1 MRETSDSVPA
11 RVISV
16 GRNALWVAF
25 EDSEEL
31 HVASMRK
38 GREKVALV
46 VGDLVTGRLLEDGR
60 VLVDAREPR
69 SFALERRTAGGRT
82 KTMAANIDGIAI
94 VSALADPPFHAAM
107 VDELLAFSELH
118 EISAALFLTNPD
130 LAADTAPDAI
140 AGLYRSLGYETLILN
155 PKAGL
160 GLDELER
167 RLNAHKTLLI
177 GQSGVG
183 KSSIFRALGGR
194 SVVGDVSKIGRGRQ
208 TTSAGRLHRFPDGFL
223 IDSPG
228 VSDFELHGMTPAEV
242 AHGFIEFRPLL
253 GTCRF
258 SDCAHL
264 SEPDCAVRDA
274 VADGRIAASRYASYR
289 AILERGRRA
298 G

>member
-1 MRETSDSVPA
+1 
-11 RVISV
+11 
-16 GRNALWVAF
+16 
-25 EDSEEL
+25 
-31 HVASMRK
+31 MRK

-46 VGDLVTGRLLEDGR
+46 VGDLVEGRLLEDGR
-60 VLVDAREPR
+60 VLVDRREPR
-69 SFALERRTAGGRT
+69 SFALVRRTGGGRD

-107 VDELLAFSELH
+107 VDELLAFSEVYQIEASLV
-118 EISAALFLTNPD
+118 LTKPD
-130 LAADTAPDAI
+130 LAGEFARDAI
-140 AGLYRSLGYETLILN
+140 AGLYRGLGYRTLVLN

-167 RLNAHKTLLI
+167 GFAGRKTLLI

-208 TTSAGRLHRFPDGFL
+208 TTSAGRLHRFPEGFL

-228 VSDFELHGMTPAEV
+228 VSDFELQDMTPNEV
-242 AHGFIEFRPLL
+242 SHGFVEFRPLL

-258 SDCAHL
+258 TDCAHL
-264 SEPDCAVRDA
+264 IEPGCAVRAA
-274 VADGRIAASRYASYR
+274 VAAGTIVTSRYASYR
-289 AILERGRRA
+289 AILERGRRS
-298 G
+298 

>member
-1 MRETSDSVPA
+1 MRDATDGVPA

-31 HVASMRK
+31 RVASMRK

-60 VLVDAREPR
+60 VLIDARAPR
-69 SFALERRTAGGRT
+69 TFALERRTAGGRT

-107 VDELLAFSELH
+107 VDELLAFGELH
-118 EISAALFLTNPD
+118 GIATSLFLTKPD
-130 LAADTAPDAI
+130 RVSEAAREAV
-140 AGLYRSLGYETLILN
+140 AGLYRRLGYDVLVMN

-167 RLNAHKTLLI
+167 RLAPRRTLLI

-183 KSSIFRALGGR
+183 KSSIFRGLGGH
-194 SVVGDVSKIGRGRQ
+194 SAVGEVSKIGRGRQ
-208 TTSAGRLHRFPDGFL
+208 TTSAGRLHRFAEGFL

-228 VSDFELHGMTPAEV
+228 VSDFELQGMSASEV
-242 AHGFIEFRPLL
+242 AHGFVEFRPLL

-264 SEPDCAVRDA
+264 SEPDCAVIAA
-274 VADGRIAASRYASYR
+274 VSAGTIAASRYASYR
-289 AILERGRRA
+289 AILERGRR
-298 G
+298 

>member
-1 MRETSDSVPA
+1 MRADEGLAPA

-38 GREKVALV
+38 GRERVALV
-46 VGDLVTGRLLEDGR
+46 VGDLVASRLLGDGR
-60 VLVDAREPR
+60 VLVERREPR
-69 SFALERRTAGGRT
+69 TFALVRRTGGGRD

-94 VSALADPPFHAAM
+94 VAALADPPFHAAM

-118 EISAALFLTNPD
+118 EIEASLVLTKPD
-130 LAADTAPDAI
+130 LAGDAAREAI
-140 AGLYRSLGYETLILN
+140 VALYSGLGYRTLVLN
-155 PKAGL
+155 PRAGL
-160 GLDELER
+160 GLDQLEAGFANR
-167 RLNAHKTLLI
+167 HTLLI

-194 SVVGDVSKIGRGRQ
+194 SVVGAVSKIGRGRQ
-208 TTSAGRLHRFPDGFL
+208 TTSAGRLHRFPAGFL

-228 VSDFELHGMTPAEV
+228 VSDFELHGLTAGEV
-242 AHGFIEFRPLL
+242 AHGFVEFRPLL
-253 GTCRF
+253 GACRF

-264 SEPDCAVRDA
+264 IEPGCAVRAA
-274 VADGRIAASRYASYR
+274 VAAGTIAAMRYASYR
-289 AILERGRRA
+289 AILERGRRI
-298 G
+298 